1 MSGGTRAPDA
11 GGRVGAVYI
20 RSGRWSQRS
29 FNRDDGI
36 CIAEFKSIVDQ
47 IVHNL
52 INFCGICFDIQ
63 FVSGQDQVKG
73 KALFFTASLKHQYCS
88 FDELIQIKYGQIQ
101 VRAFRTIFIQFQKTL
116 RQLFQTFCFKN
127 DNV

>member
-1 MSGGTRAPDA
+1 MNDLFYNGKTKSGAFFIFSTGCICLIKTFPDTSD
-11 GGRVGAVYI
+11 AVFGNTNAAIFDGYKYL
-20 RSGRWSQRS
+20 SVSQRS
-29 FNRDDGI
+29 FNRDGGI

-88 FDELIQIKYGQIQ
+88 FDELIQIKYG
-101 VRAFRTIFIQFQKTL
+101 
-116 RQLFQTFCFKN
+116 
-127 DNV
+127 